1 MLPSYNPLH
10 LKYRPQTL
18 IGLVGQPT
26 IQTCLTNALVSGQIA
41 PAYLFTG
48 SRGTGK
54 TSSARIFAKS
64 LNCLSRIEPTVTPC
78 GECQSC
84 KSIDVS
90 GDLDVTE
97 IDAASNGGVDD
108 ARDLVRTVGFAPIRG
123 RYRVI
128 IIDECHNLTKPAQ
141 DALLKCIEEPPA
153 HIVFILCTTEA
164 HKVLATITSRC
175 QVYTFN
181 AIGVQTI
188 QAHLKQIAVAE
199 QIAITDDGI
208 TAIARLCA
216 GGLRD
221 GLQLLS
227 KAALLGQEADAAQIY
242 ELAGIA
248 SEPQLLGILEAI
260 RRQDVLGLL
269 QATRSLLDAGKS
281 PKAVHATL
289 LGIYRDLL
297 ILWNAPDQTALLSS
311 PVTTKTLKVLV
322 KDWTLEA
329 IQHGLSTLHEA
340 EQQLRFSSNEQVWLE
355 VCLLNLVPV
364 FKLAT
369 AAAVPPQPASA
380 QVVKP
385 EAAVQTLTPK
395 QVWAIVLERTSDK
408 NRAFLASAKLVQFDG
423 QTATLEIPDGK
434 DQAYR
439 QHLGKIA
446 QLLAKAVGRPKQVIP
461 ITIRCLAAVQ

>member
-1 MLPSYNPLH
+1 MSPSYDPLH

-18 IGLVGQPT
+18 IDLVGQPT

-64 LNCLSRIEPTVTPC
+64 LNCLERERPTATPC
-78 GECQSC
+78 GSCQSC
-84 KSIDVS
+84 KLIEVS

-181 AIGVQTI
+181 AIGVPTI
-188 QAHLKQIAVAE
+188 QAHLKQIARAE
-199 QIAITDDGI
+199 QIAITEDGI

-227 KAALLGQEADAAQIY
+227 KAALLGREADAAQIY

-248 SEPQLLGILEAI
+248 SEPQLMGILEAI
-260 RRQDVLGLL
+260 GRQDVLGLL
-269 QATRSLLDAGKS
+269 QGTRRLLDTGKS
-281 PKAVHATL
+281 SKAVHATL

-322 KDWTLEA
+322 RDWTLEA
-329 IQHGLSTLHEA
+329 IQHGLSILHEA
-340 EQQLRFSSNEQVWLE
+340 EQQLRFSPNEQVWLE
-355 VCLLNLVPV
+355 VCLLNLIPV

-369 AAAVPPQPASA
+369 AAAVPPQLAPA

-385 EAAVQTLTPK
+385 EAATPTLNPK
-395 QVWAIVLERTSDK
+395 QVWATVLERTSDK
-408 NRAFLASAKLVQFDG
+408 NRAFLSSAKLVQFDG
-423 QTATLEIPDGK
+423 QTATLEVPAGK

-439 QHLGKIA
+439 QHLDKIA
-446 QLLAKAVGRPKQVIP
+446 QLLAKAMGRPKQVIP
-461 ITIRCLAAVQ
+461 ITIRCLAVVQ